1 MDKDILLFDLD
12 GTLTDP
18 KVGITRSVA
27 FALDKAGIHVENP
40 DDLCAFIGPPL
51 KDMFMELYS
60 FDEAQALQAIA
71 DYRVYFRKQGMLENV
86 AYPGIRELLEAL
98 QKQGKTLLV
107 ATSKPEEFA
116 CTILKHFK
124 LDSYMLDICGATMD
138 GTRSDKADVIAY
150 AVQKHRLP
158 VERCVMIGDRRHDI
172 IGGKKNGMCTIGV
185 LYGYGS
191 REELKEAGAD
201 CIVEDVQSLLDVLK
215 KGGS

>member
-1 MDKDILLFDLD
+1 
-12 GTLTDP
+12 
-18 KVGITRSVA
+18 
-27 FALDKAGIHVENP
+27 
-40 DDLCAFIGPPL
+40 
-51 KDMFMELYS
+51 MELYS

-172 IGGKKNGMCTIGV
+172 IGGKKNGMRTIGV

-215 KGGS
+215 KGGSSHG